1 MFKLKACLHYATR
14 LHATRRLRKVKG
26 QRCCLQRG
34 CLQYLLHVYTTQHGC
49 CDEPLTGPQ
58 PTVWR
63 HSCRHIFSRCDGRHV
78 MTATIICWQLLQHVQ
93 LLHVCSER
101 GRGNAGH
108 DLGLKEDSRLGRIT
122 ASCRNCSLK
131 TRQQSKIFED

>member
-1 MFKLKACLHYATR
+1 MFTLRNAVACNAAIEKGQGSAMLLATRLLAISLACLHYATR
-14 LHATRRLRKVKG
+14 LLRRAVNWSPAHRVAP
-26 QRCCLQRG
+26 
-34 CLQYLLHVYTTQHGC
+34 LL
-49 CDEPLTGPQ
+49 PP
-58 PTVWR
+58 
-63 HSCRHIFSRCDGRHV
+63 HIFPLRWTPCV
-78 MTATIICWQLLQHVQ
+78 TATIICWQLLQHVQ
-93 LLHVCSER
+93 LLHVCSQR